1 MATPSNDASIED
13 VLEDL
18 QLHEVILQS
27 LDEQRP
33 DASEEREEIME
44 TIKDLEMR
52 LAQLRGDPSPHP
64 SQDHHRPSS
73 SYLETPDP
81 YPRMH
86 PAQLDGGGFDVSP
99 FGESPPRWGH
109 SPGSPPPP
117 TLPSM
122 SHLPGAERSSGS
134 FPVRKRRH
142 ATESS
147 SDDMQPPMKRVLGDE
162 PPRPSSPTAFT
173 SNSEQFDDGADELR
187 RLLGLDNE
195 DTMMAFQDEQR
206 KAEQWLKER
215 KDQERRD
222 EEYARMLHD
231 GLSEQPRPASARSF
245 ASTNYS
251 GSSLPFPEAPMG
263 PEPVFGDGNP
273 SFPRYNQPASA
284 PTSHTQE
291 ILSRPPYGKGNIL
304 PDPRRSLPGIGM
316 RQPVSQPPPE
326 LFKGDSDDSDIQ
338 EITPKD
344 FRPSLRTPSYPSHAH
359 PYNPA
364 GLYNH
369 NMQEPSRILPWDRSS
384 QPSCNPVYSPYGV
397 APSSSDA
404 PLGPMYGPSV
414 LQNTMARLN
423 AGRSL
428 LQQAGRSIWGG
439 LPGALPSQKD
449 PYSYRGGSDP
459 ISQTMNQ
466 AFRNGPLDNYSS
478 IDYIKYDSTCSF
490 LKSYKPANKRCFI

>member
-13 VLEDL
+13 VLEDI
-18 QLHEVILQS
+18 QLNEVILQS

-33 DASEEREEIME
+33 DASEERQEIMD

-52 LAQLRGDPSPHP
+52 LAQLRGDPSPRP
-64 SQDHHRPSS
+64 SQSNHLPSS

-99 FGESPPRWGH
+99 FGESPPRWGQ
-109 SPGSPPPP
+109 SPSSPPP

-122 SHLPGAERSSGS
+122 SHPPRAERSSGP

-162 PPRPSSPTAFT
+162 PPRPSSPAAST

-231 GLSEQPRPASARSF
+231 NLSEQPRPSSARSF
-245 ASTNYS
+245 SSTNYS
-251 GSSLPFPEAPMG
+251 GSSLPFPEAPTG
-263 PEPVFGDGNP
+263 PEPVFGDENP

-284 PTSHTQE
+284 STSRPQD
-291 ILSRPPYGKGNIL
+291 ILSRPPYGKSNIL
-304 PDPRRSLPGIGM
+304 PDPRRPLPGIGM
-316 RQPVSQPPPE
+316 SQPVSQHPSE

-344 FRPSLRTPSYPSHAH
+344 FRPSPRTPSYPSHAH
-359 PYNPA
+359 PYNSS
-364 GLYNH
+364 GLYNR
-369 NMQEPSRILPWDRSS
+369 NMQEPPRILPWNRST

-397 APSSSDA
+397 APGSNDA
-404 PLGPMYGPSV
+404 PGLGPVYGPSV

-478 IDYIKYDSTCSF
+478 IDYIKYD
-490 LKSYKPANKRCFI
+490 PAVLS

>member
-1 MATPSNDASIED
+1 
-13 VLEDL
+13 
-18 QLHEVILQS
+18 
-27 LDEQRP
+27 
-33 DASEEREEIME
+33 ME

-86 PAQLDGGGFDVSP
+86 PAQLDGGGGFDVSP
-99 FGESPPRWGH
+99 FGESPPRWDH
-109 SPGSPPPP
+109 SPGSPPS
-117 TLPSM
+117 TFPSM
-122 SHLPGAERSSGS
+122 SHLPGTERSSGP

-162 PPRPSSPTAFT
+162 PPRPSSPTAST
-173 SNSEQFDDGADELR
+173 SNSEHFDDGADELR

-231 GLSEQPRPASARSF
+231 GLSEQPRPASSRSF

-263 PEPVFGDGNP
+263 PDPVLGDGNP
-273 SFPRYNQPASA
+273 SFPRYSQPAPA

-291 ILSRPPYGKGNIL
+291 ILSRPPYGKSNLL

-316 RQPVSQPPPE
+316 RQPVSHSPSE

-344 FRPSLRTPSYPSHAH
+344 FHPSIRTPSYPSHAH
-359 PYNPA
+359 PYNSS
-364 GLYNH
+364 GLYNR

-478 IDYIKYDSTCSF
+478 IDYIKYDSTVLS
-490 LKSYKPANKRCFI
+490 

>member
-1 MATPSNDASIED
+1 
-13 VLEDL
+13 
-18 QLHEVILQS
+18 
-27 LDEQRP
+27 
-33 DASEEREEIME
+33 ME

>member
-1 MATPSNDASIED
+1 MATPSHDASIED

-33 DASEEREEIME
+33 DAAEEREEIME

-52 LAQLRGDPSPHP
+52 LARLRGDPSPHP
-64 SQDHHRPSS
+64 PQNHQRPPS

-99 FGESPPRWGH
+99 FGESPPRWVH
-109 SPGSPPPP
+109 SPGSPPP
-117 TLPSM
+117 TLPSA
-122 SHLPGAERSSGS
+122 SHTPGGDRSSGP

-147 SDDMQPPMKRVLGDE
+147 SDYMQPPMKRVVGNE
-162 PPRPSSPTAFT
+162 PPRPSSPAAST
-173 SNSEQFDDGADELR
+173 STSEQFGDGADELR

-231 GLSEQPRPASARSF
+231 NLSEQPRPASARSF

-251 GSSLPFPEAPMG
+251 GSSLPFPEP
-263 PEPVFGDGNP
+263 PTEPVFGDANP
-273 SFPRYNQPASA
+273 SFPPYNQPAPAS
-284 PTSHTQE
+284 TSHTQE
-291 ILSRPPYGKGNIL
+291 ILSRPPFAKGNIL
-304 PDPRRSLPGIGM
+304 PDPRSLPGIGM
-316 RQPVSQPPPE
+316 RQPVPQPSSE

-344 FRPSLRTPSYPSHAH
+344 FRPSLRTPSYPSHGH
-359 PYNPA
+359 PYNSS
-364 GLYNH
+364 GLYSR
-369 NMQEPSRILPWDRSS
+369 NMPEPPRILPWDRSS
-384 QPSCNPVYSPYGV
+384 QPFCNPVYSPYG
-397 APSSSDA
+397 ASSSSSDS
-404 PLGPMYGPSV
+404 PGLGPMYGPSV

-423 AGRSL
+423 AGRNL

-449 PYSYRGGSDP
+449 PYSYRGGDDP

-478 IDYIKYDSTCSF
+478 IDYIKYDSTT
-490 LKSYKPANKRCFI
+490 LP